1 MKPKITDNIPI
12 MKFGKYAGVRVDQ
25 LPEKYC
31 RWLLTQDFPEEIA
44 KWAREKVKSNTTD
57 FCEFDVT
64 RHALD
69 SFSLRF
75 MNVYF
80 ERKDRSVGFATFV
93 ARLADSAF
101 QLGSNVSKHRH
112 QDEEIIKEYNGMK
125 FVFNK
130 KGEVKTLITVFS

>member
-1 MKPKITDNIPI
+1 MKKIIKDEIPV

-31 RWLLTQDFPEEIA
+31 RWIMTQDFPEEIT
-44 KWAREKVKSNTTD
+44 KWAREKMKSNTTD

-69 SFSLRF
+69 SYSLRF
-75 MNVYF
+75 MNNYF

-93 ARLADSAF
+93 AREANIAF
-101 QLGSNVSKHRH
+101 EKGKNVSKHRH